1 MSLQK
6 TSLKN
11 FLNLKLILILNLIF
25 FDLFLSN
32 FVYAEDL
39 NNKPSTEYLR
49 RKTKNNFYIIGP
61 SDVLYVEINDF
72 TKELNSI
79 STVNGEGFLKLPNLN
94 KVYVEGL
101 TIDEL
106 SDVLNQEYSKIVK
119 EPSVNISVMK
129 YRPVKIVIEGEVED
143 TGIHILPGTYN
154 LNVNNTPSEGIS
166 LTNVSRTIFSSNDD
180 DFKNLHNT
188 HQSSSESVFFP
199 TVFEAIRK
207 SSGITLN
214 ADLSKVKIIRNNS
227 ISNGGGK
234 IATTV
239 NLLETLNQKDNSQNI
254 RIMDGDN
261 IYIPRSAGNSLKQ
274 ITKAIKSNLNSKFI
288 NIYLAGRVQNVGL
301 IKLNRT
307 ASLTDAIEIAGAKI
321 VKGPVKFLRYNAD
334 GSIDSR
340 KFRYRKN
347 VKRGDFKNPILK
359 NGDIIYITKSPI
371 NVATEVMSEITSP
384 FQGILSS
391 YTIYKA
397 FSNL

>member
-6 TSLKN
+6 ISLKN
-11 FLNLKLILILNLIF
+11 FLTIKLILILNLIF
-25 FDLFLSN
+25 SDLFLSSL
-32 FVYAEDL
+32 VYAENL

-61 SDVLYVEINDF
+61 GDVLYVEINDF
-72 TKELNSI
+72 TKELNSP
-79 STVNGEGFLKLPNLN
+79 STVNGEGFLKLPSLN

-119 EPSVNISVMK
+119 EPSVNISVIK
-129 YRPVKIVIEGEVED
+129 YRPVRIVIEGEVEN

-154 LNVNNTPSEGIS
+154 LNVNNTQSEGFS
-166 LTNVSRTIFSSNDD
+166 LPSGSSKTIFSSNDNL
-180 DFKNLHNT
+180 KNLFNT
-188 HQSSSESVFFP
+188 NQSSSESVFFP

-214 ADLSKVKIIRNNS
+214 ADLSKVKIIRKNS

-234 IATTV
+234 ISTTV

-261 IYIPRSAGNSLKQ
+261 IYIPRSEGNSLKQ

-288 NIYLAGRVQNVGL
+288 NIYLAGRVQSVGFL
-301 IKLNRT
+301 KLNRT
-307 ASLTDAIEIAGAKI
+307 ASLTDAIDIAGAKI
-321 VKGPVKFLRYNAD
+321 IRGPVRFLRYNAD
-334 GSIDSR
+334 GSIVSR

-347 VKRGDFKNPILK
+347 AKRGDFNNPILK
-359 NGDIIYITKSPI
+359 NGDIIYITRSPL
-371 NVATEVMSEITSP
+371 NVASEVMNEITSP

-391 YTIYKA
+391 YTLYKA
-397 FSNL
+397 FSKL